1 MTYKKGIILAGGK
14 GSRLFPI
21 TKSLS
26 KQLIPVYD
34 KPMIYYP
41 LTTLMLAD
49 IRDILIIVNPFDLN
63 NFKKLLG
70 NGEQFGLKINYE
82 IQEEPNGLAQ
92 AFIIGEKF
100 LNGEACALILGDN
113 IFYGDGLSKQLQK
126 AGSNSGATLFAYGV
140 RDPERYGVISFD
152 KNDQVIDIEEKP
164 SIPKSIYAV
173 TGIYF
178 YDQSVVE
185 KAKSLKPSARGEY
198 EITDLNMIYLKENNL
213 NVVKLSRGSAW
224 LDTGTYESLNDASN
238 YVRTIENRQNMKIG
252 CPEEV
257 SWRKGWIDSDQL
269 IKLSKVLS
277 KNDYGE
283 YLLNLINQSC

>member
-1 MTYKKGIILAGGK
+1 MTYKKGIILAGGT

-82 IQEEPNGLAQ
+82 IQEKPNGLAQ

-113 IFYGDGLSKQLQK
+113 IFYGDGLSKQLLK
-126 AGSNSGATLFAYGV
+126 AGSNNGATLFAYGV

-283 YLLNLINQSC
+283 YLLNLINHSC